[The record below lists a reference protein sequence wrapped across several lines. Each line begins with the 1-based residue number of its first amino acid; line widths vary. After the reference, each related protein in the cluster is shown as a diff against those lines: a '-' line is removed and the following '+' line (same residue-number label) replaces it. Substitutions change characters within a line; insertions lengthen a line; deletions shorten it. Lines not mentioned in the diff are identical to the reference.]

1 MITIEN
7 QIQRE
12 DSEGPVAVEIAR
24 NEEGAPTPVPEE
36 EEFSYDYEEVD
47 GEYYDEED
55 AIEEEGQ
62 NAVEANE
69 AW

>member
-1 MITIEN
+1 M
-7 QIQRE
+7 
-12 DSEGPVAVEIAR
+12 
-24 NEEGAPTPVPEE
+24 PEE

-62 NAVEANE
+62 NAVEENDAL
-69 AW
+69 